1 MANSRVPDLDRL
13 TEAVK
18 DTLTVRRVFGEPV
31 ETDGALVIPVARVSG
46 GSGVGFGSGS
56 RDRTDSDKPGDN
68 DGAGD
73 KPGYE
78 EGGGGGFG
86 VNVKADGIYLVRDGE
101 AQWVPAL
108 DLNRLATGGMMLGL
122 AAIVAWL
129 VASRK

>member
-1 MANSRVPDLDRL
+1 MATFQVPDLGRL

-18 DTLTVRRVFGEPV
+18 DILTVRRVFGEPV

-56 RDRTDSDKPGDN
+56 SDRPDSDKPDDN
-68 DGAGD
+68 DGSGGR
-73 KPGYE
+73 PGSE

-86 VNVKADGIYLVRDGE
+86 VNVKADGIYLIRDGE

-108 DLNRLATGGMMLGL
+108 DFNRLAASGMMLGL
-122 AAIVAWL
+122 AAIVAW
-129 VASRK
+129 VVTSRN